1 MHQILTDA
9 GFRQISID
17 PRSHEV
23 EVAESAVVDDAQLSF
38 MGVSDDAMDDARSAV
53 ASMMGRFATGD
64 ELCRFPLAFQI
75 VTAQADN

>member
-1 MHQILTDA
+1 
-9 GFRQISID
+9 
-17 PRSHEV
+17 
-23 EVAESAVVDDAQLSF
+23 VAESAVVDDAQLRF

-53 ASMMGRFATGD
+53 ASMMGRFSTGD